1 MTKPEQLVVAI
12 IGGGFCGLMTA
23 INLIEKANLALQIV
37 IINDDFP
44 TAKGVAF
51 SAHTSAYLLN
61 VPASNMSCFADDL
74 RHFLR
79 WLQQRDEYKAVPENL
94 LERMFVPRKLYGKYL
109 QEVWKEV
116 KESNSSIRIEEKK
129 DRAIDIKIGKQKAT
143 VFLQSGNGL
152 EADYVVLATG
162 NEKPADVKIDNPSFY
177 KSQHYFANPWQMS
190 ATKDC
195 GEKGVLII
203 GNGLTMVDT
212 VLGLLENKY
221 SGTIYSLSPNGF
233 SLLPHI
239 SNGVLY
245 KEMLNELALPYS
257 LPKLFSLFKKHIRL
271 LSQIGLSAEPVID
284 SVRVKTQEIW
294 ASLNLEEKRRFLRHI
309 KYKWGIARHRI
320 PAHIHRKLQQLRIDK
335 KLVCYKAILQN
346 LEEKNNDVLVTFY
359 NKETK
364 AMAQAEVFRV
374 INCTGPV
381 CNITRSDNPLLKQL
395 VERNL
400 IVPDPLHLG
409 INATYEGAVI
419 NGEGEE
425 SDMLF
430 TLGSHMKGI
439 LWESTAV
446 PDLRVQAERLSALLL
461 DKITCKAE
469 TAIIVKQAPSRFKT
483 KHQQFLKKEE
493 LIEYYI

>member
-1 MTKPEQLVVAI
+1 MTKTELPVVAI

-23 INLIEKANLALQIV
+23 INLIKKAGSTVKII

-79 WLQQRDEYKAVPENL
+79 WLQQKEEYKAVPENL
-94 LERMFVPRKLYGKYL
+94 LERMFVPRKLYGDYL
-109 QEVWKEV
+109 HRVWNEV
-116 KESNSSIRIEEKK
+116 KESNPLVSIEERKGK
-129 DRAIDIKIGKQKAT
+129 AIDVKIRNKKAT
-143 VFLQSGNGL
+143 IYLRDHESI

-162 NEKPADVKIDNPSFY
+162 NEKPADVRIANPSFY
-177 KSQHYFANPWQMS
+177 ESEHYFANPWQPG
-190 ATKDC
+190 AIKHC
-195 GEKGVLII
+195 GKNGVLII

-221 SGTIYSLSPNGF
+221 DGTIYSLSPNGF

-245 KEMLNELALPYS
+245 KEMLNELQPPYQ
-257 LPKLFSLFKKHIRL
+257 LATLFSLFKKHIQL
-271 LSQIGLSAEPVID
+271 VSNIGLSAEPVID
-284 SVRVKTQEIW
+284 SVRVKTQDIW
-294 ASLNLEEKRRFLRHI
+294 KALSLDDKRRFLRHI

-335 KLVCYKAILQN
+335 KLVSYKANLQN
-346 LEEKNNDVLVTFY
+346 LEDEGDGVLATFY

-364 AMAQAEVFRV
+364 AVEQVQVSRV

-381 CNITRSDNPLLKQL
+381 SNIMRSDNELI
-395 VERNL
+395 RNL
-400 IVPDPLHLG
+400 VKQGLIAPDPLYLG
-409 INATYEGAVI
+409 INATGNGAI
-419 NGEGEE
+419 IDIHGEE
-425 SDMLF
+425 SDTLF

-446 PDLRVQAERLSALLL
+446 PDLRVQAERLSHVILQ
-461 DKITCKAE
+461 KIIAADDGVLNHIPVLEKIKANLQKPLQE
-469 TAIIVKQAPSRFKT
+469 
-483 KHQQFLKKEE
+483 EE